1 MFPVDV
7 FSNYQLHLFLN
18 ALFTLAKSHFANS
31 FDLLGLVVT
40 KKKKIKVPPSFSSI
54 LRNLLPRSYFIYQSI
69 PDCLI
74 STSIDGIVLK

>member
-40 KKKKIKVPPSFSSI
+40 KKK
-54 LRNLLPRSYFIYQSI
+54 
-69 PDCLI
+69 
-74 STSIDGIVLK
+74 